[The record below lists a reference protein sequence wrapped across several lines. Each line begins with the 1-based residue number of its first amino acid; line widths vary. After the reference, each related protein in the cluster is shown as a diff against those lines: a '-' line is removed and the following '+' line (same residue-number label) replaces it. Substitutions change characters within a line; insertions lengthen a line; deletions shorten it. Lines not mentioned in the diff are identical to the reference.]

1 MNDSSVLGKDWIS
14 KNYNK
19 ETVNF
24 LKDNFNL
31 SEIVSKL
38 IAIRKIK
45 LDEVKLFLN
54 PKIKNLLPNPFLLKD
69 MEKAVD
75 RTIKGIENNEKIGI
89 FGDYDVDGAT
99 STAVLGNYFNEI
111 NQKIEIYIP
120 DRKTEGYGP
129 SKKGF
134 EKLISDGSKLI
145 FTVDCGTLSFDTIE
159 FSQNKNTDVLVL
171 DHHQSE
177 LKLPKA
183 FSVVNPNRYD
193 DKSNL
198 NYLCAAGVCF
208 MFLVALNKKLREL
221 NWFKKNNINEPDLIN
236 YLDLV
241 SLGTVCDVVP
251 LVGLNR
257 AIVSQGLEILKKK
270 SNLGLKTLKNI
281 CGIESN
287 LNTYHLGYIL
297 GPRINAGGRVGRCS
311 HGANL
316 LLSRDSK
323 EIFKIATE
331 LESYNK
337 ERKLIEREM
346 LKKIEST
353 ILIDSNEPV
362 IVLSGH
368 NWHGGIIGIV
378 AARLKEKYN
387 KPAVIISVEKG
398 LGRASARSVAGF
410 DIGTAIISAVQNNI
424 LKKGGG
430 HKMAAGFTID
440 ENKIEEFKE
449 FIKKKFY
456 KIQKNLNKT
465 NILFFDSK
473 ISPSALNE
481 DFFSEINSLS
491 PFGSGNPEPRFVI
504 EDLELL
510 KSSIVGE
517 KHIKSL
523 LSARDGSVV
532 KSVTFNAIKTDLET
546 YLLSKKR
553 KKINIFGKLSLNEWK
568 GQRNVEFIIDDISVN
583 KTVNNSVPS
592 SNG

>member
-1 MNDSSVLGKDWIS
+1 MNDSSVSGKDWIS

-38 IAIRKIK
+38 IAIRNIK

-337 ERKLIEREM
+337 ERKVIEREM

-398 LGRASARSVAGF
+398 LGRASARSVVGF

-449 FIKKKFY
+449 FIKKKFS

-481 DFFSEINSLS
+481 EFFSEINSLS

-568 GQRNVEFIIDDISVN
+568 GRKNVEFIIDDISVN
-583 KTVNNSVPS
+583 KTINNSVPS

>member
-1 MNDSSVLGKDWIS
+1 MNASSVLGKDWIS
-14 KNYNK
+14 KNYNE

-38 IAIRKIK
+38 IAIRNIK

-54 PKIKNLLPNPFLLKD
+54 PKIKNLLPNPFVLKD

-75 RTIKGIENNEKIGI
+75 RTIKGIENKEKIGI

-99 STAVLGNYFNEI
+99 STAILGNYFKEI
-111 NQKIEIYIP
+111 NQKAEIYIP

-129 SKKGF
+129 SKQGF
-134 EKLISDGSKLI
+134 ERLISSGSKLI
-145 FTVDCGTLSFDTIE
+145 FTVDCGTMSFDTIE
-159 FSQNKNTDVLVL
+159 FSQKKNTDVLVL

-183 FSVVNPNRYD
+183 FSVVNPNRHD
-193 DKSNL
+193 DKSKL

-221 NWFKKNNINEPDLIN
+221 NWFKKNKIKEPDLMS

-251 LVGLNR
+251 LIGLNR

-270 SNLGLKTLKNI
+270 SNLGLKALKNI
-281 CGIESN
+281 CGIENN

-337 ERKLIEREM
+337 ERKLIESTM

-353 ILIDSNEPV
+353 ILIDPKESV

-368 NWHGGIIGIV
+368 NWHGGIIGII

-387 KPAVIISVEKG
+387 KPTVIISVEKG
-398 LGRASARSVAGF
+398 LGRASARSVLGF
-410 DIGTAIISAVQNNI
+410 DIGTVIISAVQNNI

-430 HKMAAGFTID
+430 HKMAGGFSIE
-440 ENKIEEFKE
+440 ENKIQEFKD
-449 FIKKKFY
+449 FIIKKFS
-456 KIQKNLNKT
+456 KIQKTLTKT
-465 NILFFDSK
+465 NTLFFDSK

-523 LSARDGSVV
+523 LTAKDGSVV
-532 KSVTFNAIKTDLET
+532 KSITFNARKTDLET

-568 GQRNVEFIIDDISVN
+568 GQKNVEFIIDDISVN

>member
-1 MNDSSVLGKDWIS
+1 MNGSSASGKDWIS

-38 IAIRKIK
+38 IAIRNIK

-54 PKIKNLLPNPFLLKD
+54 PKIKNLLPNPFVLKD

-75 RTIKGIENNEKIGI
+75 RTIKGIQNKEKIGI

-99 STAVLGNYFNEI
+99 STAILGNYFNEI
-111 NQKIEIYIP
+111 NKEVEIYIP

-134 EKLISDGSKLI
+134 EKLISTGSKLI

-159 FSQNKNTDVLVL
+159 FSQKKNTDVLVL

-221 NWFKKNNINEPDLIN
+221 NWFKKNNINEPNLIN

-251 LVGLNR
+251 LIGLNR

-287 LNTYHLGYIL
+287 LSTYHLGYIL

-337 ERKLIEREM
+337 ERKSIESAM

-353 ILIDSNEPV
+353 IVIDSNEPV
-362 IVLSGH
+362 IILSGH
-368 NWHGGIIGIV
+368 NWHGGIIGII

-387 KPAVIISVEKG
+387 KPTIIISVEKG
-398 LGRASARSVAGF
+398 VGRASARSIVGF

-424 LKKGGG
+424 LTKGGG
-430 HKMAAGFTID
+430 HKMAAGFTIE

-449 FIKKKFY
+449 FIKKKFS
-456 KIQKNLNKT
+456 KIQKNLKKT
-465 NILFFDSK
+465 NTLFFDSK

-517 KHIKSL
+517 RHIKSL
-523 LSARDGSVV
+523 LSARDGSVI
-532 KSVTFNAIKTDLET
+532 KSVTFNAIKTNLET

-568 GQRNVEFIIDDISVN
+568 GQKNVEFIIDDISVN
-583 KTVNNSVPS
+583 KTINNSVPS